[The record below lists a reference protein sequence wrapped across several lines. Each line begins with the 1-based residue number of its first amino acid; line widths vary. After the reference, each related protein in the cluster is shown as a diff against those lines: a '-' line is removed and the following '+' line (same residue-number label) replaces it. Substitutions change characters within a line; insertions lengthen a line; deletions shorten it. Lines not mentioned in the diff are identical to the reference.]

1 MKLQAIKK
9 TILTVFGL
17 LMHTL
22 KVAYAVLMFLP
33 EMKTSFVID
42 FCMIYRSFLSV
53 GFYFFLLIDLAAQD
67 MQQVRLTID
76 TLASAQMHGRGY
88 VNNGDRIAAN
98 YLYQRF
104 EEIGLKPLGK
114 TYLQSFEMDINTF
127 PKHLKLKIGKQKLEL
142 GKDFIIN
149 AISKSGKGRAKFVR
163 LDTLIYTSNEA
174 KEKFVKKNLNH
185 QMLWY
190 PQAEYNQ
197 IIELPQFVINKIYEA
212 KAVVEVKTNQLTA
225 SLSQRQLSNPFFE
238 VSQASLDSCLA
249 NYPSKKKKIKAKF
262 RVDAELLT
270 NYESQ
275 NVIGYLKGTTQP
287 DTFLV
292 IAAHYDHLGRLGKKA
307 YFPGANDNASG
318 VALLL
323 ELAKFYQKPE
333 NRLPYSIA
341 FMAFGGEEAGLLGSL
356 HYIKNPLFSLR
367 NIKFLLNFDLVGTGD
382 EGITVVNGAIFEEAF
397 KKLVEINQTY
407 QYLPDIKRRGFAAN
421 SDHYFFT
428 EMGVPSFFIYTLG
441 GITAYHDI
449 YDTAEGLPLTKFEE
463 LFALTREFILRWCIL
478 GTSKAR

>member
-1 MKLQAIKK
+1 
-9 TILTVFGL
+9 
-17 LMHTL
+17 
-22 KVAYAVLMFLP
+22 
-33 EMKTSFVID
+33 
-42 FCMIYRSFLSV
+42 MIYRSFFV
-53 GFYFFLLIDLAAQD
+53 IGFYFFLLSTTLAQD
-67 MQQVRLTID
+67 MQQVKIVID
-76 TLASAQMHGRGY
+76 TLASPSMHGRGY

-98 YLYQRF
+98 YLCQRYQ
-104 EEIGLKPLGK
+104 EIGLQSFGK
-114 TYLQSFEMDINTF
+114 TYLQNFEMDINTF
-127 PKHLKLKIGKQKLEL
+127 PKHLKLKIGKNELSL

-149 AISKSGKGRAKFVR
+149 SISKSGKGKARLVR
-163 LDTLIYTSNEA
+163 LDTNLYINNEV
-174 KEKFVKKNLNH
+174 KEQFTKKNHNREI
-185 QMLWY
+185 LWY
-190 PQAEYNQ
+190 PQEEYNQ
-197 IIELPQFVINKIYEA
+197 IIELPQFVINAIYEA
-212 KAVVEVKTNQLTA
+212 KGIIEVKNSKLTA

-238 VSQASLDSCLA
+238 VSQAALDSCLA
-249 NYPSKKKKIKAKF
+249 KYPKNKQKIKVKF

-275 NVIGYLKGTTQP
+275 NVIGYLKGTSQP

-292 IAAHYDHLGRLGKKA
+292 ITAHYDHLGRLGKKA

-318 VALLL
+318 VALML

-333 NRLPYSIA
+333 NRLPYSMA
-341 FMAFGGEEAGLLGSL
+341 FMAFGGEEVGLLGSL
-356 HYIKNPLFSLR
+356 HYVKNPLFSLK

-397 KKLVEINQTY
+397 KKLVEINQTH
-407 QYLPDIKRRGFAAN
+407 QYLPEIKRRGFAAN

-449 YDTAEGLPLTKFEE
+449 YDTAEGLPLTKFKE
-463 LFALTREFILRWCIL
+463 LFALTQEFIVRWCIA

>member
-1 MKLQAIKK
+1 
-9 TILTVFGL
+9 
-17 LMHTL
+17 
-22 KVAYAVLMFLP
+22 
-33 EMKTSFVID
+33 
-42 FCMIYRSFLSV
+42 MIYRLFFLI
-53 GFYFFLLIDLAAQD
+53 GFYFFLNTAIFAQD
-67 MQQVRLTID
+67 MQEVRAIID
-76 TLASAQMHGRGY
+76 TLSSPSMHGRGY

-98 YLYQRF
+98 YLCQRY
-104 EEIGLKPLGK
+104 EAIGLQPFGK

-127 PKHLKLKIGKQKLEL
+127 PKHLKLKIGKNKLTL
-142 GKDFIIN
+142 GEDFIVN
-149 AISKSGKGRAKFVR
+149 SISKGGKGRARLVR
-163 LDTLIYTSNEA
+163 LDTTLYTSNES
-174 KEKFVKKNLNH
+174 KENFLKKNHKRHL
-185 QMLWY
+185 LWY
-190 PQAEYNQ
+190 PQEEYNQ
-197 IIELPQFVINKIYEA
+197 IIELPQFIINKIYEA
-212 KAVVEVKTNQLTA
+212 KGVIEVKTSKLTA

-238 VSQASLDSCLA
+238 VSQAALDSCLA
-249 NYPSKKKKIKAKF
+249 RYPSNKKRIKAKF
-262 RVDAELLT
+262 RVDAELLP

-341 FMAFGGEEAGLLGSL
+341 FMAFGGEEVGLLGSL
-356 HYIKNPLFSLR
+356 HYVKNPLFSLR

-382 EGITVVNGAIFEEAF
+382 EGITVVNGAIFEDAF
-397 KKLVEINQTY
+397 KKLVEINQTHH
-407 QYLPDIKRRGFAAN
+407 YLPEIKRRGFAAN

-463 LFALTREFILRWCIL
+463 LFSLTREFIIKWCIT